1 MLSARL
7 VGRAAASSRVL
18 GRGGGLARSLSAGP
32 VFHYQELFDLAP
44 DKKTE
49 YVKLTSNGV
58 SVVDLGGTKFLKVE
72 PEALRLLSARAMT
85 DIAHLL
91 RPAHLQQLSNIL
103 KDPEAT
109 SNDRFVALELL
120 KNANI
125 ASNFVLPGCQ
135 DTGTAIAIGKRGQMV
150 LTDGHDEAHIS
161 RGVFDTY
168 TGTNLR
174 YSQVAPL
181 DMYKEVNTKTN
192 LPAQIELYAT
202 PGSEYHFLFMA
213 KGGGSANKTYLYQQ
227 TKALLNPASLMKFL
241 EDNIKTMSV
250 NQPAAPAC
258 LVLRVSASLLSLAC
272 PTTHALPLPH
282 PSPPLPRP
290 PLPAAA
296 RLPARPTTWPSSSAG
311 CRRSRPSRRSRWP
324 RPSTTTRCP
333 RRATSTAAPFAIWRR
348 SSRCWR

>member
-1 MLSARL
+1 MSQFLRRGVRNLTLTSNRRCLSTPA
-7 VGRAAASSRVL
+7 
-18 GRGGGLARSLSAGP
+18 
-32 VFHYQELFDLAP
+32 FHYQELFDLAP

-49 YVKLTSNGV
+49 YVKLTDKYV
-58 SVVDLGGTKFLKVE
+58 STSELGGIKFLKVQ
-72 PEALRLLSARAMT
+72 PEAIRLLSARAMT

-109 SNDRFVALELL
+109 ENDRFVALELL

-135 DTGTAIAIGKRGQMV
+135 DTGTAIAIGKRGQHV
-150 LTDGHDEAHIS
+150 LTDGQDEAHIS

-181 DMYKEVNTKTN
+181 DMYQEVNTKTN

-202 PGSEYHFLFMA
+202 AGNEYHFLYLA

-241 EDNIKTMSV
+241 EENIKTM
-250 NQPAAPAC
+250 
-258 LVLRVSASLLSLAC
+258 
-272 PTTHALPLPH
+272 
-282 PSPPLPRP
+282 
-290 PLPAAA
+290 
-296 RLPARPTTWPSSSAG
+296 
-311 CRRSRPSRRSRWP
+311 
-324 RPSTTTRCP
+324 
-333 RRATSTAAPFAIWRR
+333 
-348 SSRCWR
+348 